1 MSKNLTNQHFR
12 TKRMLETRQLGLF
25 NERYHMDKISD
36 NLISFSAVLKWEA
49 IYLNLLKIS
58 IRQMARIRV

>member
-1 MSKNLTNQHFR
+1 
-12 TKRMLETRQLGLF
+12 MLETRQLGLF